1 MNNNFSFYFI
11 YKMFNKTTKKQKRQ
25 YAKKTRKHKKGGMK
39 KRAKTNG
46 KKIYPKI
53 ASNQSVGLRHKNG
66 KRYAVLLGQTNEP
79 IVNQTTNKIIL
90 YDYKTAINKHR
101 LKKLSSYSPQFNPQG
116 GKEKTKKNKSKRTR
130 RTAKRKRRKH

>member
-1 MNNNFSFYFI
+1 MIS
-11 YKMFNKTTKKQKRQ
+11 K
-25 YAKKTRKHKKGGMK
+25 KKTCKKRGGMK
-39 KRAKTNG
+39 KHQRTTRKNH

-53 ASNQSVGLRHKNG
+53 ARNQSVGLRHNNG

-79 IVNQTTNKIIL
+79 IVNRTTNKVHL

-116 GKEKTKKNKSKRTR
+116 GKEKTQKNKSRRR
-130 RTAKRKRRKH
+130 RTSKRKKRKH